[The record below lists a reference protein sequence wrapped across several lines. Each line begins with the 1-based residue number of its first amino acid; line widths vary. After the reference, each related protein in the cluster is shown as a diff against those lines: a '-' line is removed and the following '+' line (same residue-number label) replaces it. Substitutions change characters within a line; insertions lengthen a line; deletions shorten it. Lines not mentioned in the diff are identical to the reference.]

1 MVARLETS
9 PGDMGDMTDDRRCC
23 SLCSG
28 DWIAGLA
35 REHAGRLAAIARREG
50 VGPTDALDVVQDAF
64 HTLLARPDA
73 GGLRDRPAEAARLL
87 GAIVRNAAR
96 NFRRRHHRARP
107 HVDVEQSPIAAGE
120 PAPDAALD
128 RARELA
134 QLGGCLAALG
144 DVHRRVVTLRF
155 LEELSGDEAA
165 RALGLSPGYVAVLLY
180 RARQQLERCMT
191 T

>member
-1 MVARLETS
+1 M
-9 PGDMGDMTDDRRCC
+9 PDDRCCCC
-23 SLCSG
+23 SD

-50 VGPTDALDVVQDAF
+50 IGPIDALDVVQDAF
-64 HTLLARPDA
+64 HTLLAREGCARGEPGGPRASGVRARPD
-73 GGLRDRPAEAARLL
+73 EAARLL
-87 GAIVRNAAR
+87 AAIVRNAAR
-96 NFRRRHHRARP
+96 NLRRRHHRARP
-107 HVDVEQSPIAAGE
+107 HVDVEDEPVAAGE
-120 PAPDAALD
+120 APPDAALE

-144 DVHRRVVTLRF
+144 DVHRRVVRLRV

-180 RARQQLERCMT
+180 RARKQLERCMT
-191 T
+191 AAPAP